1 MSEDINRS
9 NELAVL
15 YNSGKSMAD
24 CAAATGLPLDTVRY
38 RLRQAQVRMRPV
50 GRRRMDGQRVLL
62 TLSGCAVA
70 RLDELALGTSRSA
83 AVEGLLSRS
92 VTR

>member
-1 MSEDINRS
+1 M
-9 NELAVL
+9 
-15 YNSGKSMAD
+15 MA

-62 TLSGCAVA
+62 TLSDGALT
-70 RLDELALGTSRSA
+70 RLDELRGGTSRSA
-83 AVEGLLSRS
+83 AVEELLSQSISR
-92 VTR
+92 